1 MASKKE
7 LKKDIHDV
15 LINVIEECYYVM
27 LDNPGEHDAE
37 MEAII
42 DEAVETMHDLI
53 HRANWGD
60 KLEDPKEVKKHYG
73 AIKSELGEKTL
84 AFAERLKK
92 VTV

>member
-1 MASKKE
+1 MASKRQ

-27 LDNPGEHDAE
+27 LDSPGEHDKE

-42 DEAVETMHDLI
+42 EEAVETMHDLI

-60 KLEDPKEVKKHYG
+60 KLHDKKAARQHYNS
-73 AIKSELGEKTL
+73 IKNDLADKNL

-92 VTV
+92 VSV